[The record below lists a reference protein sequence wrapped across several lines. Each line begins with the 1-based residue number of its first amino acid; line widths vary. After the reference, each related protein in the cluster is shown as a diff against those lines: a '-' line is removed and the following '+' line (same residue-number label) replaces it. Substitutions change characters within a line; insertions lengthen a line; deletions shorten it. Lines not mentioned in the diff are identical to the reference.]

1 MSGRI
6 TLGHGSGGE
15 LTSELVEELFLAAYG
30 GERVRRLE
38 DSACLGE
45 LAGTLAF
52 TTDAFVVRPL
62 FFLGG
67 DIGKLA
73 VFGTCND
80 LAVAGARPRFL
91 SVSFIIEEGLPLD
104 DLRRVCESIGEA
116 AGRCGVEIAAGDT
129 KVVER
134 GAADGLYVS
143 CAGLGTLLAEG
154 LGPEAIRPGDRIVV
168 SGPVGDHGSCIAV
181 ARGMLKLAGEV
192 RSDCAFVGPVAE
204 ALLGLGV
211 RMMRDPTR
219 GGLATVVVEMARAAG
234 LGVRLNEEAVPV
246 SEKTASVCEILGFD
260 PLYLACEGRVVGVLP
275 PESAAEAAVALRAI
289 PGGEGAAVIGEFTK
303 GPAGR
308 VVLAT
313 RVGGE
318 RIVDKLAADQLPRIC

>member
-1 MSGRI
+1 MSERI

-15 LTSELVEELFLAAYG
+15 LTGKLVEEIFIASYG
-30 GERVRRLE
+30 GCRVRRLE
-38 DSACLGE
+38 DSAIIDGLSGG
-45 LAGTLAF
+45 AAF

-62 FFLGG
+62 FFPGG

-91 SVSFIIEEGLPLD
+91 SISFVLEEGLLLD

-116 AGRCGVEIAAGDT
+116 AGLCGVEIVAGDT

-134 GAADGLYVS
+134 GAADGLYIS
-143 CAGLGTLLAEG
+143 CAGIGTLLAEG
-154 LGPEAIRPGDRIVV
+154 LGPEAIRPGDAIVV
-168 SGPVGDHGSCIAV
+168 SGPIGDHGSCIAV
-181 ARGMLKLAGEV
+181 ARGMLKLAGDV
-192 RSDCAFVGPVAE
+192 SSDCGFVGPAAE

-219 GGLATVVVEMARAAG
+219 GGLATVVVEMARASG
-234 LGVRLNEEAVPV
+234 LGARLDEAAVPV
-246 SEKTASVCEILGFD
+246 SRQTASVCDILGFD
-260 PLYLACEGRVVGVLP
+260 PLYLACEGRLVAVVP
-275 PESAAEAAVALRAI
+275 ADRADAAVAVLRSFNGEAAAI
-289 PGGEGAAVIGEFTK
+289 GQFTEGK
-303 GPAGR
+303 PR

-313 RVGGE
+313 RVGGQ